1 MNSDATFYVQSCQ
14 GPNIPEIVL
23 RSVNENHKVKF
34 IFELN
39 ERLEEDLQGKAVSE
53 RLDLTVSVQN
63 YSVPVLMKLPKGYQV
78 RKNNTVNISMIKT
91 VLSCAS
97 CF

>member
-23 RSVNENHKVKF
+23 RSVEENHKVKF

-39 ERLEEDLQGKAVSE
+39 KDCIAKSISFGPI
-53 RLDLTVSVQN
+53 LTSN
-63 YSVPVLMKLPKGYQV
+63 YYVLLKGSQMLG
-78 RKNNTVNISMIKT
+78 RHMCIPANM
-91 VLSCAS
+91 AG
-97 CF
+97 